1 MSEKIIDVNVL
12 NQHNLD
18 MQRYGLY
25 ISRFRSLPEYRDG
38 LKPVQRRIMYGA
50 YKKGFRKPSQH
61 GKYCLQCSKTCT
73 LLKIIE
79 LNVLKL

>member
-18 MQRYGLY
+18 RQRYGLY

-38 LKPVQRRIMYGA
+38 LKPVQRRILFAMFKDLHA
-50 YKKGFRKPSQH
+50 IKNNRIK
-61 GKYCLQCSKTCT
+61 
-73 LLKIIE
+73 
-79 LNVLKL
+79 